1 MLTSGEINIIG
12 NIMNTSW
19 GRSSTEPGSFPRG
32 TASPAAIKGHLVTQ
46 AGPSLKLPPDVV
58 KRERGTI
65 PADVQE
71 TQLVITYTDFVS
83 FRSDIEVQANIKMQR
98 DIASKA
104 VAVRV
109 ADLKKT
115 FRGASGRA
123 LKMKMQQEH
132 DSVESVYTPTP
143 DISLVASPK
152 IRPQVFRGYY
162 RYVVIYTVS

>member
-1 MLTSGEINIIG
+1 
-12 NIMNTSW
+12 MNTSW
-19 GRSSTEPGSFPRG
+19 GRSSTERGSFPLG
-32 TASPAAIKGHLVTQ
+32 TTSPAAIKGSLVSQ

-71 TQLVITYTDFVS
+71 TQLIITYTDFVS
-83 FRSDIEVQANIKMQR
+83 FRSDIEAQANIKIQR

-115 FRGASGRA
+115 FRGAAGRS

-132 DSVESVYTPTP
+132 DSIESVYTPTP
-143 DISLVASPK
+143 DVSLVASPRV
-152 IRPQVFRGYY
+152 RPQSFRGYY
-162 RYVVIYTVS
+162 RYVIIYTVS